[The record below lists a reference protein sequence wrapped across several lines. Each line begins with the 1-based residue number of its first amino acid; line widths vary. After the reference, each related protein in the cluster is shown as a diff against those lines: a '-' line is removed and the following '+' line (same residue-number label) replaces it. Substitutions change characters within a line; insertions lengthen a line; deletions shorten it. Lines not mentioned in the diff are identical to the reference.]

1 MKFPT
6 TKLLMSAATVL
17 LFVFPVKAQQEIG
30 EQAAHTIRVSGDS
43 EVKVVPDQAVIIIGV
58 ETINKSISD
67 AKKEND
73 KQVKDIAEIAARYGV
88 QPSDIGT
95 DYITAN
101 PQYDYLEHEKRFLG
115 YRIRRPI
122 TITLGNVGKFDSL
135 MTDLL
140 ESGITEIQNVQFQT
154 TELRRYKD
162 QARSMAIKAASEKAQ
177 ALAAELGL
185 KIGKAQT
192 ILEKTTGSRDYRS
205 WYGYWGYGSWY
216 GNNRSNSPNP
226 FNSTMNAPSTDQS
239 QNDDTPVAL
248 GKISISAGVEVVFE
262 LE

>member
-1 MKFPT
+1 MGAV
-6 TKLLMSAATVL
+6 MAL
-17 LFVFPVKAQQEIG
+17 LFVFPARAQQEIR
-30 EQAAHTIRVSGDS
+30 ALADHTIKVSGDS
-43 EVKVVPDQAVIIIGV
+43 EVKVVPDKAVIIIGV
-58 ETINKSISD
+58 ETLNKSMAE
-67 AKKEND
+67 AKKQND
-73 KQVKDIAEIAARYGV
+73 KQVKDIAEIAAHFGIL
-88 QPSDIGT
+88 PDEIGT
-95 DYITAN
+95 DYINAN

-122 TITLGNVGKFDSL
+122 TVTLGDVSKFDSL

-140 ESGITEIQNVQFQT
+140 ESGVTEIQNVQFQT
-154 TELRRYKD
+154 TELRKYKD
-162 QARSMAIKAASEKAQ
+162 QARSMAIKAAFEKAQ
-177 ALAAELGL
+177 ALASELGL

-192 ILEKTTGSRDYRS
+192 IIEKPANSSDYRS

-216 GNNRSNSPNP
+216 GNNRSNYPNP
-226 FNSTMNAPSTDQS
+226 FNSSMNAAPAEQP